1 MCRKTATNKQE
12 MPNPAAAAAAEAD
25 IKATAAAAA
34 AAPRAALP
42 GPAPRGGSPRRSAA
56 PRAPPAAM
64 GSRPF
69 RGRNPG
75 VAASWWT
82 LTALIHFSASFNVD
96 VKNAMSFNGPV
107 EDMFGYTVQQYEN
120 EEGKWVLI
128 GSPLVGQPKKRTGDV
143 YKCRVGNGN
152 QSPCIKLN
160 LPADTSVPNVMEVK
174 ENMTLGTTLVTNP
187 KGGFLACG
195 PLYAYKCGRLHYTTG
210 ICSNVSSTF
219 QVVNAI
225 APSVQEC
232 KTQLDI
238 VIVLDGSN
246 SIHPWKSVTEFL
258 DSLLK
263 NMDIGPHQTQVGIVQ
278 YGQTVVHE
286 FYLNTYSTTE
296 DVQKAAKKIVQRGGT
311 RTMTALGI
319 DTARNESFTEAH
331 GARRGVQK
339 VMVIVTDGE
348 SHDNYRLADVIKDCE
363 NENIQR
369 FAIAILGSYKREN
382 LSPEKLLEEIKSIA
396 SEPTEKHFFNV
407 SDELALVT
415 IVEALGER
423 IFALEATT
431 DQQASSFEMEMSQ
444 AGFSAHYSQ
453 DWIML
458 GAVGAYDWNGTVVM
472 QKDNTVFMPR
482 NNTFRDKSEKNEP
495 LAAYLGYTV
504 NSATTPEGVLYIAGQ
519 PRYNHTGQVIVYKME
534 GRDVKIIQRL
544 KGKQI
549 GSYFGSVIT
558 TIDINKDSFTDIL
571 LVGAPMYMGT
581 EKEEQGKVY
590 VYSLNKTTFE
600 YQMSLEPIKQT
611 CCSLLKH
618 NSCKTHKNEP
628 CGARF
633 GTAIASV
640 KDLNL
645 DGYNDI
651 VIGSPLEDDHRGAV
665 YIYHGNGTTLRKEYA
680 QRIAS
685 GGDGEKVKFFGQSIH
700 GEMDLNDDGLIDVTI
715 GGLGG
720 AALFWSRDVAEVNV
734 SMTFTPD
741 KINIQKKNCRMDKK
755 ETVCINA
762 TICFELR
769 LKSKEHT
776 VYESSIQYWLTL
788 DSQRQISRSLFMGS
802 KERKIQKNITVKGS
816 ECSKHN
822 FYMLDK
828 PDFLHSVKVL
838 LEFNFS
844 DPESG
849 PVLDSNLPNSVY
861 EYIPF
866 TKDCGLKNIC
876 TTDLV
881 LKANASIAGNS
892 SSPFI
897 VKSSND
903 KFNVLLSVKNKKDS
917 AYNTRVL
924 VWYSSNIIF
933 AGIEGIQKDSCES
946 NHNITCRVGY
956 PFLKS
961 EEEISFRIAF
971 QFNVAYLLE
980 VATVQ
985 VYVTS
990 DSEEPPETVADNRG
1004 HISIPVKYETG
1015 LIFSS
1020 VLKRYHFRILAND
1033 TVPAVINTTENIGD
1047 EVNIN
1052 YKIEKGEHFPVP
1064 QLSLQI
1070 LFPNLTSVKNPVLY
1084 LTELSCSDN
1093 AKCQTSHP
1101 IDPLKINS
1109 GEPFV
1114 LSKIK
1119 EPTKDMV
1126 MDCETHNC
1134 ASIHCILDPSGISQ
1148 VNVSLR
1154 IWKSTFIK
1162 ASISS
1167 LTLIVKALLQSENSS
1182 LILRRENGKLE
1193 NKITIFKDTQRSGV
1207 QLLVILLSIFIGLL
1221 FLALLIFALWKLG
1234 FFKRPLKKKM
1244 AK

>member
-1 MCRKTATNKQE
+1 
-12 MPNPAAAAAAEAD
+12 
-25 IKATAAAAA
+25 
-34 AAPRAALP
+34 
-42 GPAPRGGSPRRSAA
+42 
-56 PRAPPAAM
+56 M
-64 GSRPF
+64 GSQPLRS
-69 RGRNPG
+69 RSPG
-75 VAASWWT
+75 VAVPCGI
-82 LTALIHFSASFNVD
+82 LTALLHLSASFNVD
-96 VKNAMSFNGPV
+96 VKNAMTFSGSV

-143 YKCRVGNGN
+143 YKCPVGKG

-160 LPADTSVPNVMEVK
+160 LPADTSVPNVVEVK

-195 PLYAYKCGRLHYTTG
+195 PLYAYKCGHLHYTTG

-219 QVVNAI
+219 EVVNAI

-246 SIHPWKSVTEFL
+246 SIYPWESVTEFL
-258 DSLLK
+258 NRLLK
-263 NMDIGPHQTQVGIVQ
+263 KMDIGPQQTQVGIVQ
-278 YGQTVVHE
+278 YGETVVHE
-286 FYLNTYSTTE
+286 FNLSTYMTTD
-296 DVQKAAKKIVQRGGT
+296 DVLIAARAIKQRRGEQ
-311 RTMTALGI
+311 TMTALGI
-319 DTARNESFTEAH
+319 DTARKEAFTEAR
-331 GARRGVQK
+331 GARRGVKK
-339 VMVIVTDGE
+339 VMVIMTDGE
-348 SHDNYRLADVIKDCE
+348 SHDSYNLANVIEDCE
-363 NENIQR
+363 HENIQR
-369 FAIAILGSYKREN
+369 FSIAILGSYSRGN
-382 LSPEKLLEEIKSIA
+382 LSTEKLVEEIKSIA

-407 SDELALVT
+407 SDELALLT

-431 DQQASSFEMEMSQ
+431 DQLAASFEMEMSQ

-472 QKDNTVFMPR
+472 QKNSMVLMPR
-482 NNTFRDKSEKNEP
+482 NDTFRDKSSERNEP

-504 NSATTPEGVLYIAGQ
+504 NSASTPGDVLYIAGQ
-519 PRYNHTGQVIVYKME
+519 PRYNHTGQVIIYKIV
-534 GRDVKIIQRL
+534 GRDVKILQRL
-544 KGKQI
+544 NGEQI

-590 VYSLNKTTFE
+590 VYSLNKTVFE
-600 YQMSLEPIKQT
+600 YQMSLEPMKQT
-611 CCSLLKH
+611 CCSLVKH
-618 NSCKTHKNEP
+618 SSCKNHKNEP

-633 GTAIASV
+633 GTAIAPV

-645 DGYNDI
+645 DGFNDI
-651 VIGSPLEDDHRGAV
+651 VIGAPLEDDHRGAV
-665 YIYHGNGTTLRKEYA
+665 YIYHGNGSSIRKEYA
-680 QRIAS
+680 QRIPS

-700 GEMDLNDDGLIDVTI
+700 GEMDLNGDGLTDVTI

-720 AALFWSRDVAEVNV
+720 ASLFWSRDVAEVNV
-734 SMTFTPD
+734 SMNFTPN
-741 KINIQKKNCRMDKK
+741 KINIQKKNCNMDKK

-762 TICFELR
+762 TICFEIR
-769 LKSKEHT
+769 LKSKEDT
-776 VYESSIQYWLTL
+776 IYETSIQYWATL
-788 DSQRQISRSLFMGS
+788 DSQRQISRSLFMES
-802 KERKIQKNITVKGS
+802 QERKIQKNITVKGS
-816 ECSKHN
+816 ECIKHN

-828 PDFLHSVKVL
+828 PDFQHSVKVL

-844 DPESG
+844 DPENG
-849 PVLDSNLPNSVY
+849 PVLDSDQPNAVY

-866 TKDCGLKNIC
+866 TKDCGIKNKCI
-876 TTDLV
+876 TDLV
-881 LKANASIAGNS
+881 LIIRASIAGDS

-903 KFNVLLSVKNKKDS
+903 KFNVLLSVGNKKDS

-924 VWYSSNIIF
+924 VQYSPNIIF

-946 NHNITCRVGY
+946 SHNITCKVGY

-961 EEEISFRIAF
+961 GEEISFRIVF
-971 QFNVAYLLE
+971 QFNASYLLE
-980 VATVQ
+980 NTTVQ

-990 DSEEPPETVADNRG
+990 DSEEPFETLTDNGRD
-1004 HISIPVKYETG
+1004 IRIPVKYEMG

-1020 VLKRYHFRILAND
+1020 EPKERHIIIAAND

-1052 YKIEKGEHFPVP
+1052 YKIIKREHFPMP
-1064 QLSLQI
+1064 QLTLQI
-1070 LFPNLTSVKNPVLY
+1070 SFPNLTSSKNPILY
-1084 LTELSCSDN
+1084 LSGLSSSDN
-1093 AKCQTSHP
+1093 AVCQTSHP
-1101 IDPLKINS
+1101 IDPFKINS
-1109 GEPFV
+1109 GTPFEV
-1114 LSKIK
+1114 EKIK
-1119 EPTKDMV
+1119 ESTKDTS
-1126 MDCETHNC
+1126 MDRDTYNY
-1134 ASIHCILDPSGISQ
+1134 ASINCTLAPSDITQ
-1148 VNVSLR
+1148 VNISLR
-1154 IWKSTFIK
+1154 LWKPTFIK
-1162 ASISS
+1162 ARIHS
-1167 LTLIVKALLQSENSS
+1167 LNLTVRALLQSENSS
-1182 LILRRENGKLE
+1182 LIFRRDHQKQE
-1193 NKITIFKDTQRSGV
+1193 ITITISRELHPGIIP
-1207 QLLVILLSIFIGLL
+1207 LWVILLSAFAGLL
-1221 FLALLIFALWKLG
+1221 ILALLIFALWKAG

-1244 AK
+1244 EK